1 MPTRLPLLSFAL
13 ASQLHAYLPWVPVQ
27 HTVLKCE
34 IFMNLRLTF
43 VSSSTEVADIT
54 SNAKAVLRKALEVI
68 LEDHQLQYGGDGSIV
83 TGHV

>member
-1 MPTRLPLLSFAL
+1 MPTRLPLLSFAS
-13 ASQLHAYLPWVPVQ
+13 ASQLHAYLPWVLVQ

-68 LEDHQLQYGGDGSIV
+68 LEDHQLQYGGEGSTV

>member
-1 MPTRLPLLSFAL
+1 
-13 ASQLHAYLPWVPVQ
+13 
-27 HTVLKCE
+27 
-34 IFMNLRLTF
+34 MNLRVTF

-68 LEDHQLQYGGDGSIV
+68 LEDHQLQYGGEGSTSTV